1 MGWQA
6 IRGHD
11 AARDQLRAAFV
22 AGRLAHGFLFVGPA
36 GVGKHAFA
44 TEFTKALLCER
55 PPAPLTACDLCPAC
69 KQVAAGSHPDLF
81 TVRTPDDKHEL
92 PVEVMRNFCIG
103 LGRKATRGGRKVG
116 LVETADELNEESA
129 NCFLKTLEEPPA
141 GTVLVLLGESA
152 DAQLPT
158 IRSRCQTVRFRPLA
172 DADVRAVLLDHG
184 VDPGRVSQLVAL
196 AGGRPGQA
204 VALADEAV
212 WAFRASLLDQLTDTR
227 PDGPRLATELMKFVE
242 EAGKESAAQRERAAV
257 AVSLIAEVL
266 RDALRASVG
275 ADGLPAVRALG
286 ERLGPDKL
294 TDLLDA
300 CLTAGE
306 HIGRRVQLVLMAEL
320 LADRLTK

>member
-1 MGWQA
+1 MGWNA

-11 AARDQLRAAFV
+11 AARDQLRAAFA

-36 GVGKHAFA
+36 GVGKHTFA
-44 TEFTKALLCER
+44 TEFAKALLCEQ
-55 PPAPLTACDLCPAC
+55 PPAPLSACDQCPAC
-69 KQVAAGSHPDLF
+69 KQVAAASHPDLF
-81 TVRTPDDKHEL
+81 AVRTPDDKHEL
-92 PVEVMRNFCIG
+92 PVDVMRAFCVG

-172 DADVRAVLLDHG
+172 DADVTAVLRDHG
-184 VDPGRVSQLVAL
+184 VEAGRVPQLVAL

-204 VALADEAV
+204 LALADEGV
-212 WAFRASLLDQLTDTR
+212 WAFRQSLLDQLTAAK
-227 PDGPRLATELMKFVE
+227 PDGPRLAADLMRFVE
-242 EAGKESAAQRERAAV
+242 DAGKESAAQRQRATV
-257 AVSLIAEVL
+257 AVTLVAEVL
-266 RDALRASVG
+266 RGALRASVG
-275 ADGLPAVRALG
+275 GDGPPAVTAMA
-286 ERLGPDKL
+286 ERLGPDRL
-294 TDLLDA
+294 ADLIDA

-306 HIGRRVQLVLMAEL
+306 HIGRRVQLVLIAEL
-320 LADRLTK
+320 LADRLTR